1 MSRSFSAMA
10 ALISLVALVTSAH
23 GQEAVISQ
31 QAWLNNYQRFYAEQ
45 LVEQGIL
52 AMQQGEFQSAEQ
64 DFSKAIQ
71 VVKVNNGLHSAL
83 QGPALSH
90 LIESLLAQGRWEAA
104 DQQLAYFEWLNKR
117 SYSQNIFDYLEGSRE
132 LSRLYLQASAYYTN
146 PRSAR
151 YLISA
156 KNLNWRAVS
165 SIEATLGTDHPL
177 LTPWLYDIVLIHF
190 YQASLVKRKGMTSYE
205 FKSDDGEIVA
215 GWALGKN
222 ESIQLSYS
230 IGNELLLRICSLYTG
245 RENASAVTDA
255 LMQVYLGD
263 WELLFDNTRMAM
275 SHYRN
280 AYAALDRSGVV
291 KSEINLFF
299 SQSIVLPAGELAI
312 DWQPEKEQALDTTV
326 RFIAWSTNY
335 PGAAIPVFHN
345 PPSGSLA
352 PEFKVLANFSLLAV
366 NSTGATAKIS
376 DAYFSPQQLL
386 IQQAIPDSEF
396 VRKLAHNAIGQLILR
411 PHLDSGALDT
421 HDNIELEYFFT
432 PEEHAM
438 IIGNN

>member
-104 DQQLAYFEWLNKR
+104 DKQLASFEWLNKR

-190 YQASLVKRKGMTSYE
+190 YQASLEKRKGMTSYE

-215 GWALGKN
+215 GWA
-222 ESIQLSYS
+222 
-230 IGNELLLRICSLYTG
+230 
-245 RENASAVTDA
+245 
-255 LMQVYLGD
+255 
-263 WELLFDNTRMAM
+263 
-275 SHYRN
+275 
-280 AYAALDRSGVV
+280 
-291 KSEINLFF
+291 
-299 SQSIVLPAGELAI
+299 LAI

-335 PGAAIPVFHN
+335 PDAAIPVFHN

-396 VRKLAHNAIGQLILR
+396 VRELAHNAIGQLILR